1 MKKIIFCLM
10 AAVAVLSCSKPYVI
24 VQVADPQL
32 GFDADVKG
40 QEPGAVYVDDLTY
53 EVDYLNKAVAQINM
67 IKPDAV
73 VFTGDNVHRTTNEHQ
88 WFTLLSC
95 IGRIHPEI
103 KTFFVPGNHD
113 VLTTERGVDVTP
125 FAVYLGQD
133 RFNYRERGVNLVGL
147 NTNYIKFDDTK
158 REEEQFEW
166 LKKALKKEKASDVT
180 LVFGHHPFFKE
191 DIDEDDSS
199 QIQKSKRRRYFDLFK
214 SLDVGAVY
222 AGHLHHSAEGEY
234 RGVAMKTTTSAAYQL
249 GEDKASVRRVVLKP
263 GNGKHLVEDSMI
275 EVR

>member
-32 GFDADVKG
+32 GFDADVKS

-53 EVDYLNKAVAQINM
+53 EVDYLNKAVAHINM

-113 VLTTERGVDVTP
+113 VLVTDRGVDVSP
-125 FAVYLGQD
+125 FAVYIGEE
-133 RFNYRERGVNLVGL
+133 RFVYKDRGVNLVGL
-147 NTNYIKFDDTK
+147 NTNYIKFDDK

-166 LKKALKKEKASDVT
+166 LKQALKKDRASDVT

-191 DIDEDDSS
+191 NIDEEDSS
-199 QIQKSKRRRYFDLFK
+199 QIQKAKRRRYFDLFK
-214 SLDVGAVY
+214 SMDVGAVY
-222 AGHLHHSAEGEY
+222 AGHLHTLREGVYEGIPM
-234 RGVAMKTTTSAAYQL
+234 RTMTAVAYQL
-249 GEDKASVRRVVLKP
+249 GEAQPSIRIITVSRKGIGDEIRL
-263 GNGKHLVEDSMI
+263 L
-275 EVR
+275 

>member
-1 MKKIIFCLM
+1 MNMKKILFCLLV
-10 AAVAVLSCSKPYVI
+10 AASVLSCSKPYVI

-53 EVDYLNKAVAQINM
+53 EVDYLNKAVNQINV

-73 VFTGDNVHRTTNEHQ
+73 VFTGDNVHRTANENQ
-88 WFTLLSC
+88 WFSLLKC

-158 REEEQFEW
+158 HEEEQFEW

-222 AGHLHHSAEGEY
+222 AGHLHTLREGEY
-234 RGVAMKTTTSAAYQL
+234 EGIPMKTMTAVAYQL
-249 GEDKASVRRVVLKP
+249 GDSQPSIRVITVSRKGVSDEIFL
-263 GNGKHLVEDSMI
+263 L
-275 EVR
+275 